1 MARKKVEKRVPSTL
15 EMYLACERLMLIPDF
30 KECQA
35 LYNIIGGNILSEPID
50 VHLLMD
56 LRRSWL
62 KVITMGLT
70 EEERNEL
77 VNTKG

>member
-1 MARKKVEKRVPSTL
+1 MARKKVEKKIPSTL

-30 KECQA
+30 KECKV
-35 LYNIIGGNILSEPID
+35 LYTIIGGNVLSEPID
-50 VHLLMD
+50 VRILMD

-77 VNTKG
+77 VNK